1 MDLSGVI
8 SVVSK
13 DKNLDKGIIIEALEQ
28 AVLHAARRDFGAE
41 ADLEATYNEE
51 TDEIDLFQFRTV
63 VESVTDKSV
72 EVDMKEA
79 LTLDPESEMGDSIG
93 IKLDTAKFGR
103 IAAQS
108 AKQIIVQKVREAER
122 YQVYEE
128 YKDRKGEIMSGYVR
142 RFERREIIV
151 DLGKTEAVIPVKE
164 QMQGERFKLK
174 DRIQGYVVDIK
185 KASRGPQIV
194 MSRGHNEFLAK
205 LFEQHVTEIYDG
217 IVEIK
222 AVARD
227 PGLRSKIAVYSR
239 DSAVDPVGACVGM
252 KGARVQAIVNELN
265 GEKIDIVTWE
275 NDPARLVCNALAPA
289 VVNKV
294 IVDEDAMAMEVVVA
308 DDQLSLAIGRRGQ
321 NVRLA
326 AHLTGWK
333 LDIKSEAR
341 IEEQMEGVRS
351 ILATIEGLGDMHAGI
366 LVNEGIKTPA
376 ELSEMSPRALVR
388 LLNLDEETAETVV
401 EAARA
406 KAVEMA
412 ADSTITDTEDY
423 RVEDAS
429 AAPVEESSQENTT
442 DGTER
447 ERRISMFM
455 QLSGVGDA
463 AAHALA
469 DAGYK
474 TIGDV
479 IADHVE
485 EVAGKTGLPIG
496 VAKTVQIAADKFLQ
510 S

>member
-51 TDEIDLFQFRTV
+51 TDDIDLFQFRTV
-63 VESVTDKSV
+63 VETVEDKAI
-72 EVDMKEA
+72 EVDVNEA
-79 LTLDPESEMGDSIG
+79 LTLDPDSEIGDSIG

-128 YKDRKGEIMSGYVR
+128 FKDRKGEIMSGYVR

-151 DLGKTEAVIPVKE
+151 DLGKTEAVIPIKE
-164 QMQGERFKLK
+164 QMQGERFKVK
-174 DRIQGYVVDIK
+174 DRIQGYVVDVK
-185 KASRGPQIV
+185 KASRGPQVV
-194 MSRGHNEFLAK
+194 MSRAHNDFLSM

-222 AVARD
+222 AVSRD

-239 DSAVDPVGACVGM
+239 DSTVDPVGACVGM

-265 GEKIDIVTWE
+265 GEKVDIVTWE

-289 VVNKV
+289 IVNKV
-294 IVDEDAMAMEVVVA
+294 ILDEETMSMEVVVS

-341 IEEQMEGVRS
+341 IEEQMEGVKAVLS
-351 ILATIEGLGDMHAGI
+351 SIEGLGDMHAGI

-376 ELSEMSPRALVR
+376 ELGELTPRALVR
-388 LLNLDEETAETVV
+388 LLNLDEEVAESVIQ
-401 EAARA
+401 AAQD
-406 KAVEMA
+406 KAEQMA
-412 ADSTITDTEDY
+412 ANAEITDTEEY

-429 AAPVEESSQENTT
+429 AAPVEVAEADETPADS
-442 DGTER
+442 ER
-447 ERRISMFM
+447 QRRIDMFM

-474 TIGDV
+474 TIGDI
-479 IADHVE
+479 IADHAE
-485 EVAGKTGLPIG
+485 EVAGKTGLPLG
-496 VAKTVQIAADKFLQ
+496 VAKTVQIAADRFLQ
-510 S
+510 G

>member
-1 MDLSGVI
+1 
-8 SVVSK
+8 
-13 DKNLDKGIIIEALEQ
+13 
-28 AVLHAARRDFGAE
+28 
-41 ADLEATYNEE
+41 
-51 TDEIDLFQFRTV
+51 
-63 VESVTDKSV
+63 
-72 EVDMKEA
+72 
-79 LTLDPESEMGDSIG
+79 
-93 IKLDTAKFGR
+93 
-103 IAAQS
+103 
-108 AKQIIVQKVREAER
+108 
-122 YQVYEE
+122 
-128 YKDRKGEIMSGYVR
+128 
-142 RFERREIIV
+142 
-151 DLGKTEAVIPVKE
+151 
-164 QMQGERFKLK
+164 
-174 DRIQGYVVDIK
+174 
-185 KASRGPQIV
+185 
-194 MSRGHNEFLAK
+194 
-205 LFEQHVTEIYDG
+205 
-217 IVEIK
+217 
-222 AVARD
+222 
-227 PGLRSKIAVYSR
+227 
-239 DSAVDPVGACVGM
+239 M